1 MGRPISSD
9 YLLGRKLLTGVSN
22 PSGLGVSFELDGAR
36 VYAVVEVDDKLSGRA
51 KVLPPGATQGVI
63 DDCAHATIAAL
74 KKRIGVTRESRVRFL
89 KPLYKGEP
97 MRVEGT
103 IMKESPDL
111 FTVAVRL
118 IDKKLQL
125 CVEGEIDIFALSAD
139 QVRRMTPDGMVPPE
153 LKRYL
158 P

>member
-1 MGRPISSD
+1 MGNSNWSD
-9 YLLGRKLLTGVSN
+9 AAYQARQHHRSATNQTAFTYDSHVRASGVTRVHDQMN
-22 PSGLGVSFELDGAR
+22 P
-36 VYAVVEVDDKLSGRA
+36 
-51 KVLPPGATQGVI
+51 
-63 DDCAHATIAAL
+63 H
-74 KKRIGVTRESRVRFL
+74 GVTRESRVRFL

-97 MRVEGT
+97 MRIEGT
-103 IMKESPDL
+103 VSKESGDL
-111 FTVAVRL
+111 YTVAVRL

-125 CVEGEIDIFALSAD
+125 CVEADVEIFALSAE